1 MSNHTSTIHINVDTK
16 VKVEATT
23 ILNDLGM
30 SMSTAVNIFLAQ
42 VIKQQGIPFKIKA
55 MPSYNKS
62 LSSFERM
69 IQLEK
74 ESKNDITEKSTRNF
88 V

>member
-30 SMSTAVNIFLAQ
+30 NMSTAVNIFLAQ
-42 VIKQQGIPFKIKA
+42 VIKQQGIPFEIKA

-62 LSSFERM
+62 LSSFKRM

-74 ESKNDITEKSTRNF
+74 ESKNDITEKNTRNF
-88 V
+88 

>member
-30 SMSTAVNIFLAQ
+30 NMSTAVNILLAQ
-42 VIKQQGIPFKIKA
+42 VIKQQGIPFEIKA
-55 MPSYNKS
+55 MPAYNKS
-62 LSSFERM
+62 LSLFKRM
-69 IQLEK
+69 IHLEK

-88 V
+88 

>member
-30 SMSTAVNIFLAQ
+30 NMSTAVNIFLAQ
-42 VIKQQGIPFKIKA
+42 VIKQQGIPFEIKT

-88 V
+88 

>member
-30 SMSTAVNIFLAQ
+30 NMSTAVNIFLAR
-42 VIKQQGIPFKIKA
+42 VIKQQGIPFEIKA

-88 V
+88 